1 MKRLFFLIG
10 YRAVG
15 KTTVGKQLAEKL
27 DLRFEDTDKLVELQ
41 AGQSIASLVEDVG
54 WRGFRDLEC
63 RVLQQ
68 TAQMDNTI
76 VSTGGG
82 AVLHHDV
89 WQDIKKSSRVIWLRA
104 EPSVI
109 LSRLQEDCVTACQ
122 RPSLSGKGVFAEI
135 EEILCK
141 RTPLYSMLADYTVD
155 TDEIRVEEIVEAVS
169 GWCRT
174 TGTGEK

>member
-1 MKRLFFLIG
+1 MKRVFFLIG

-15 KTTVGKQLAEKL
+15 KTTVGKRLAEKL
-27 DLRFEDTDKLVELQ
+27 GLQFEDTDKLIELQ
-41 AGQSIASLVEDVG
+41 AGQSIASLVEEGG
-54 WRGFRDLEC
+54 WSRFRELEY

-68 TAQMDNTI
+68 TAQMEDTVI
-76 VSTGGG
+76 STGGG

-89 WQDIKKSSRVIWLRA
+89 WQDIKLTPCVIWLRA

-109 LSRLQEDCVTACQ
+109 LSRLKEDSVTACQ
-122 RPSLSGKGVFAEI
+122 RPSLSGNGVFEEI
-135 EEILCK
+135 EEILGK

-155 TDEIRVEEIVEAVS
+155 TDEMSIEEIVEAVY

-174 TGTGEK
+174 TQTGER